1 MFLGTLSK
9 DRDWGE
15 NSCLVLTDNSHNN
28 STHDVTWDCPL
39 NVNFMLDV
47 SHLKTHEKNMGRGNE
62 ICVICFGL
70 CSILAS
76 QAPLLSPSFPW
87 WF

>member
-9 DRDWGE
+9 ERLGGT
-15 NSCLVLTDNSHNN
+15 SCLVLTDNSHSNF
-28 STHDVTWDCPL
+28 THDVALDCPL

-47 SHLKTHEKNMGRGNE
+47 SHLKTHGKNMGRGNE
-62 ICVICFGL
+62 IYVICFGL